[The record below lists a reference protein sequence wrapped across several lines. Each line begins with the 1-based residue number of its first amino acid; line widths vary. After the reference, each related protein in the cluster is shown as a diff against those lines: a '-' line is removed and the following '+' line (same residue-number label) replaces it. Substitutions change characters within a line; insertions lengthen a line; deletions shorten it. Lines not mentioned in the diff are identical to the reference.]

1 MSVPVVL
8 RAEAQAEFEEA
19 FDNYEGQRPGRGV
32 KFVNQVQKVFD
43 RIASNP
49 DLYALVL
56 ADIRKAA
63 VSRFPY
69 SVYYRSEIA
78 RVEVIAVF
86 HTSRDPS
93 IWKGR
98 I

>member
-1 MSVPVVL
+1 MRRL
-8 RAEAQAEFEEA
+8 TITKGR
-19 FDNYEGQRPGRGV
+19 GRGRGV
-32 KFVNQVQKVFD
+32 KFANQVQKVFD

-49 DLYALVL
+49 DLYAFVL

-63 VSRFPY
+63 VARFPY
-69 SVYYRSEIA
+69 SVYYRAETA
-78 RVEVIAVF
+78 RVEVLAVF
-86 HTSRDPS
+86 HASRDPS